1 MSELPRIS
9 NEVSF
14 EEFCKDLWK
23 DILKDYTVERYGTRG
38 QSQDGVDVACISK
51 DEIIGIQCK
60 RVETLTKSKI
70 DTEINLAKNFKP
82 KLDKYIIAT
91 TLKKDKNLQTHVYN
105 RLIENEHNGLFKI
118 EIIFWDGLID
128 KIFNESSI
136 DLFKKYFPEQ
146 SLDVSEISQMLNYIS
161 TQFKEMN
168 YKTVENSLNFIKES
182 INIKTNKNK
191 YELYILEGKYLSL
204 CRKFKKSW

>member
-23 DILKDYTVERYGTRG
+23 DILKDNVVERYGTRG

-70 DTEINLAKNFKP
+70 DTEINLAKNFEP
-82 KLDKYIIAT
+82 K
-91 TLKKDKNLQTHVYN
+91 NQ
-105 RLIENEHNGLFKI
+105 
-118 EIIFWDGLID
+118 
-128 KIFNESSI
+128 
-136 DLFKKYFPEQ
+136 
-146 SLDVSEISQMLNYIS
+146 
-161 TQFKEMN
+161 
-168 YKTVENSLNFIKES
+168 
-182 INIKTNKNK
+182 KTNNAQKT
-191 YELYILEGKYLSL
+191 
-204 CRKFKKSW
+204 